1 MSAPTT
7 TRAATTRAV
16 TTGPVVAPS
25 VAASV
30 EVRSVTLHDPLVR
43 PLLDELA
50 HEYATRY
57 RSILDA
63 DELRAEMEH
72 YPAAD
77 FAAPDGE
84 LVLLLAD
91 GEPVAGGAFRRRAEP
106 ELGDPARRTR
116 PEAGPHARTD
126 AHSGAVRSGAVHSD
140 DGTPLVATA
149 ELKRIWTHS
158 AHRRRGLARQVL
170 VELEDRAAQRGYVRI
185 YLTTGPRQPEAAG
198 LYLRAGYTPLFD
210 VSRDP
215 EEIGPLAFEKWL
227 CPRVSEP
234 A

>member
-7 TRAATTRAV
+7 AV
-16 TTGPVVAPS
+16 TI
-25 VAASV
+25 
-30 EVRSVTLHDPLVR
+30 RSVHLHDPLVR

-50 HEYATRY
+50 HEYASRY
-57 RSILDA
+57 RSLLDE
-63 DELRAEMEH
+63 DDLRAEMEH

-77 FAAPDGE
+77 FAAPHGD

-106 ELGDPARRTR
+106 EVGDPARRTR
-116 PEAGPHARTD
+116 PDAGPHAQ
-126 AHSGAVRSGAVHSD
+126 GATHSD
-140 DGTPLVATA
+140 DGVPLVATA

-170 VELEDRAAQRGYVRI
+170 GELEQRAAERGYPRV

-198 LYLRAGYTPLFD
+198 LYLSAGYTPLFD
-210 VSRDP
+210 VTRDP

-227 CPRVSEP
+227 CPHVSEP

>member
-1 MSAPTT
+1 MSAPTS
-7 TRAATTRAV
+7 AV
-16 TTGPVVAPS
+16 S
-25 VAASV
+25 
-30 EVRSVTLHDPLVR
+30 VRSVHLHDPLVR

-50 HEYATRY
+50 HEYASRY
-57 RSILDA
+57 RSLLDE
-63 DELRAEMEH
+63 DDLRAEMEH

-77 FAAPDGE
+77 FAAPHGE

-106 ELGDPARRTR
+106 EVGEAARRTR
-116 PEAGPHARTD
+116 PGGGPWGVLRGRATHRA
-126 AHSGAVRSGAVHSD
+126 
-140 DGTPLVATA
+140 DGVPLVRTA

-158 AHRRRGLARQVL
+158 AHRRRGLARRVL
-170 VELEDRAAQRGYVRI
+170 VELENRAAGRGYARI

-198 LYLRAGYTPLFD
+198 LYLSAGYTPLFD
-210 VSRDP
+210 VTRDP

-227 CPRVSEP
+227 CPDVSEP

>member
-7 TRAATTRAV
+7 AV
-16 TTGPVVAPS
+16 TI
-25 VAASV
+25 
-30 EVRSVTLHDPLVR
+30 RSVHLHDPLVR

-50 HEYATRY
+50 HEYASRY
-57 RSILDA
+57 RSLLDE
-63 DELRAEMEH
+63 DDLRAEMEH

-77 FAAPDGE
+77 FAAPHGD

-91 GEPVAGGAFRRRAEP
+91 GEAVAGGAFRRRAEP
-106 ELGDPARRTR
+106 EVGDPARRTR
-116 PEAGPHARTD
+116 PDAGPHAQ
-126 AHSGAVRSGAVHSD
+126 GATHSD
-140 DGTPLVATA
+140 DGAPLVATA

-170 VELEDRAAQRGYVRI
+170 GELEQRAAERGYPRV

-198 LYLRAGYTPLFD
+198 LYLSAGYTPLFD
-210 VSRDP
+210 VTRDP

-227 CPRVSEP
+227 CPHVSEP

>member
-7 TRAATTRAV
+7 TRAATT
-16 TTGPVVAPS
+16 GPVVAPS
-25 VAASV
+25 VLPSV

-77 FAAPDGE
+77 FAAPDGA
-84 LVLLLAD
+84 LVQLLAD

-126 AHSGAVRSGAVHSD
+126 PHSGAVHRD

-149 ELKRIWTHS
+149 ERKRNWTHS

>member
-7 TRAATTRAV
+7 TRETATGEGAAAHQAAR
-16 TTGPVVAPS
+16 S

-57 RSILDA
+57 RNLLDE
-63 DELRAEMEH
+63 DDLRAEMEH

-77 FAAPDGE
+77 FAGPDGE

-106 ELGDPARRTR
+106 ELGEPARRTR
-116 PEAGPHARTD
+116 PQAGRSALRDDRRPG
-126 AHSGAVRSGAVHSD
+126 AHETHRE

-170 VELEDRAAQRGYVRI
+170 VELEDRAAERGYARI

-198 LYLRAGYTPLFD
+198 LYLSAGYTPLFD

-215 EEIGPLAFEKWL
+215 EDVGPLAFEKWL
-227 CPRVSEP
+227 CPHVSEQ

>member
-7 TRAATTRAV
+7 TRETATGTGAAAHQAAR
-16 TTGPVVAPS
+16 S

-57 RSILDA
+57 RNLLDE
-63 DELRAEMEH
+63 DDLRAEMEH

-116 PEAGPHARTD
+116 PQAGLSTLRDDLRPG
-126 AHSGAVRSGAVHSD
+126 AHETHRE

-170 VELEDRAAQRGYVRI
+170 VELEDRAAERGYARI

-198 LYLRAGYTPLFD
+198 LYLSAGYTPLFD

-215 EEIGPLAFEKWL
+215 EDVGPLAFEKWL
-227 CPRVSEP
+227 CPHVSAP

>member
-1 MSAPTT
+1 MSVPTT
-7 TRAATTRAV
+7 AV
-16 TTGPVVAPS
+16 TI
-25 VAASV
+25 
-30 EVRSVTLHDPLVR
+30 RSVHLHDPLVR

-50 HEYATRY
+50 HEYASRY
-57 RSILDA
+57 RSLLDE
-63 DELRAEMEH
+63 DDLRAEMEH

-77 FAAPDGE
+77 FAAPHGD

-106 ELGDPARRTR
+106 EVGDPARRTR
-116 PEAGPHARTD
+116 PDAGPHAR
-126 AHSGAVRSGAVHSD
+126 GATHSD
-140 DGTPLVATA
+140 DGVPLVATA

-170 VELEDRAAQRGYVRI
+170 GELEQRAAERGYPRI

-198 LYLRAGYTPLFD
+198 LYLSAGYTPLFD
-210 VSRDP
+210 VTRDP

-227 CPRVSEP
+227 CPHVSEP

>member
-1 MSAPTT
+1 M
-7 TRAATTRAV
+7 RAETPPAARLTVRAV
-16 TTGPVVAPS
+16 
-25 VAASV
+25 
-30 EVRSVTLHDPLVR
+30 RLHDPLVR

-57 RSILDA
+57 RTLLDEE
-63 DELRAEMEH
+63 DLRAEMEH

-77 FAAPDGE
+77 FAPPHGE
-84 LVLLLAD
+84 LVLLLAE

-106 ELGDPARRTR
+106 EVGEAARRTR
-116 PEAGPHARTD
+116 PRESTRGATHADD
-126 AHSGAVRSGAVHSD
+126 AS
-140 DGTPLVATA
+140 PLVPTA

-158 AHRRRGLARQVL
+158 AHRRRGLARRVL
-170 VELEDRAAQRGYVRI
+170 AELERRAAGRGYERV

-198 LYLRAGYTPLFD
+198 LYLSAGYTPLFD
-210 VSRDP
+210 VTRDP

-227 CPRVSEP
+227 CPDVSEP

>member
-1 MSAPTT
+1 MSAPTE
-7 TRAATTRAV
+7 V
-16 TTGPVVAPS
+16 
-25 VAASV
+25 V
-30 EVRSVTLHDPLVR
+30 EVRSVLLHDPLVR

-57 RSILDA
+57 RSLLDE
-63 DELRAEMEH
+63 DDLRAEMEH

-106 ELGDPARRTR
+106 EVGEPARRTR
-116 PEAGPHARTD
+116 PGAGAFARKVAPTGSTPSS
-126 AHSGAVRSGAVHSD
+126 ARPSRPTHED
-140 DGTPLVATA
+140 DGSPLVATA

-170 VELEDRAAQRGYVRI
+170 VELEERAARRGYQRV

-198 LYLRAGYTPLFD
+198 LYLSAGYTPLFD
-210 VSRDP
+210 VTRDP

-227 CPRVSEP
+227 CPDVSEP

>member
-7 TRAATTRAV
+7 TRET
-16 TTGPVVAPS
+16 TTGTGAAAHRAARS
-25 VAASV
+25 VAAPV

-57 RSILDA
+57 RSILDE

-106 ELGDPARRTR
+106 EVGDPARRTR
-116 PEAGPHARTD
+116 PGSGPHAR
-126 AHSGAVRSGAVHSD
+126 GATHSD
-140 DGTPLVATA
+140 DGAPLVATA

-170 VELEDRAAQRGYVRI
+170 VELEDRAAERGYARI

-198 LYLRAGYTPLFD
+198 LYLSAGYTPLFD

-215 EEIGPLAFEKWL
+215 EDVGPLAFEKWL
-227 CPRVSEP
+227 CPHVSEQ